1 MRRLRKVSFVLC
13 IASFIAGIFL
23 GNVFAVSVGDNFEY
37 SGYLKTEVWVKTNN
51 DNSHQ
56 FLSSFRDTFD
66 LEAQYKISDN
76 WAFFVHPR
84 YFYDP
89 AYSIRGGV
97 FDTNQNKMGHT
108 QRTEWLRDCYLDY
121 TSDQL
126 DVRLGKQQVV
136 WGQADGLPFL
146 DRVMPFDLS
155 RYWLPDFA
163 DIRIPLWMV
172 KVEYSP
178 VLNSTLQFLFIPDF
192 EASRSAPANDTFAF
206 KAVNDFYRVRSIME
220 ANGGS
225 MSTSIYRPSSKL
237 KNSRIGLRWRS
248 MLAGIDYTLNYLYGY
263 STSAYTYS
271 DGYRITGGIIQAL
284 GMPKGNYYYSRRH
297 KLMQIMGF
305 SFNKSITN
313 PGPLEGLTIRG
324 EFAYLHNEP
333 TYYGTQGH
341 RSYTEKSDKYTYVLG
356 FDKYYF
362 TNWLF
367 SLQFAQFIHNSAT
380 FKGKHV
386 LNTYT
391 YGLMDKVESY
401 LTLKVATDFMHERVK
416 PEALIIYGD
425 DNDGRVSLKTT
436 YELRDNVWLTVGY
449 HHFWGPAYGSN
460 GQYRNDDQAYCSIKF
475 TF

>member
-1 MRRLRKVSFVLC
+1 MRGKMRILFILC
-13 IASFIAGIFL
+13 IGGFITGLFPRGA
-23 GNVFAVSVGDNFEY
+23 FAVSIGDNFEY

-56 FLSSFRDTFD
+56 FLSSFKNTFD
-66 LEAQYKISDN
+66 LEAQYKISDTL
-76 WAFFVHPR
+76 AFFVHPR
-84 YFYDP
+84 YFYDA
-89 AYSIRGGV
+89 AYTIKDDA
-97 FDTNQNKMGHT
+97 FDTNQEVMGHT

-121 TSDQL
+121 ISDTL

-146 DRVMPFDLS
+146 DRVMPFDLTK
-155 RYWLPDFA
+155 YWLPDFA

-172 KVEYSP
+172 KIEYSP

-192 EASRSAPANDTFAF
+192 EASRSAPASDTFAF
-206 KAVNDFYRVRSIME
+206 KAVNDFDSFKNTNQSFGG
-220 ANGGS
+220 ANDVE
-225 MSTSIYRPSSKL
+225 IYRPSSKL

-248 MLAGIDYTLNYLYGY
+248 MLGGIDYTLNWLYGY
-263 STSAYTYS
+263 STSAYTYTDSFVPTANPS
-271 DGYRITGGIIQAL
+271 DPAFIGSYVW
-284 GMPKGNYYYSRRH
+284 SRRH

-305 SFNKSITN
+305 SFNKSVTN

-333 TYYGTQGH
+333 TYYGTAGH
-341 RSYTEKSDKYTYVLG
+341 RNYTEKSDKYTYVLG

-367 SLQFAQFIHNSAT
+367 SLQFAQFIHDNPT
-380 FKGKHV
+380 FKGNQV
-386 LNTYT
+386 LSSYT
-391 YGLMDKVESY
+391 YGLMDKVESF
-401 LTLKVATDFMHERVK
+401 LTLKIATDFKHERIK
-416 PEALIIYGD
+416 PEVLIIYGD
-425 DNDGRVSLKTT
+425 DNDGRISFKTS
-436 YELRDNVWLTVGY
+436 YELRDNVWLALGY

-460 GQYRNDDQAYCSIKF
+460 GQYRNNDQIYCSVKF